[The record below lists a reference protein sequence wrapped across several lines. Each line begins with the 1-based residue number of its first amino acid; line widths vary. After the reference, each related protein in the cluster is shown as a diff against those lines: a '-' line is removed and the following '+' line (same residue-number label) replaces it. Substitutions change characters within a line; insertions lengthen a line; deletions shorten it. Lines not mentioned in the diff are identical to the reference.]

1 MLKQNSI
8 FKIKGSPLKY
18 FFVFFIS
25 ACGGGGGG
33 GSSDPDQTI
42 TINPIINSFIS
53 SSSSI
58 SVGNSVDLT
67 WTTTNTISCSA
78 SGDWD
83 GTKSL
88 SGSENLVLS
97 GVKTYTFTLTCRGED
112 PQNTTSKSID
122 VEVSSIDGSDIYSE
136 DKPSY
141 CKDPLNDSSSYW
153 IENFESNIFND
164 ELFTYQLGNGFN
176 AIDGSYVG
184 GWGNNELQYYTGP
197 GEGYAKNYDPI
208 TNTTE
213 NLFIEDG
220 YLKIQPIYDIND
232 IFQDP
237 FCSDGSC
244 TYEWPHTS
252 ARVITSSKKVFEK
265 PSRITICFKVPDGT
279 GHWPAVWMLPQGFIE
294 GTKTWPNDGEIDLME
309 ARGRVANE
317 IGSTLHFGNS
327 MNRVMINKAE
337 TVPNFVNFHDKFHS
351 VTFEWE
357 ENSIKVFL
365 DTQETPFYEE
375 TSSSIEFNSNYY
387 PFNES
392 FYLLLNVAS
401 GGDYDTFG
409 VDTNMYCHNKEC
421 SNLTDPDRGRLIIDY
436 IEYKSID

>member
-1 MLKQNSI
+1 MKLNILS
-8 FKIKGSPLKY
+8 FLSLTLL
-18 FFVFFIS
+18 IS
-25 ACGGGGGG
+25 CGGGGGG

-58 SVGNSVDLT
+58 TVGNSVDLT

-78 SGDWD
+78 SGDWN
-83 GTKSL
+83 GTKTL

-97 GVKTYTFTLTCRGED
+97 DVKTYTFTLTCRGED

-136 DKPSY
+136 DKTSY
-141 CKDPLNDSSSYW
+141 CKDPLNDSSDYW
-153 IENFESNIFND
+153 LENFDSD
-164 ELFTYQLGNGFN
+164 VLDADTFTYQLGNGFN
-176 AIDGSYVG
+176 ASDGSWVS
-184 GWGNNELQYYTGP
+184 GWGNSELQYYTGP
-197 GEGYAKNYDPI
+197 GEGYAKNY
-208 TNTTE
+208 NASLNSTE

-220 YLKIQPIYDIND
+220 YLKIQPIFNDSD

-237 FCSDGSC
+237 FCADGSC
-244 TYEWPHTS
+244 SYEWPHTS
-252 ARVITSSKKVFEK
+252 ARIITSSKKIFEK

-279 GHWPAVWMLPQGFIE
+279 GHWPALWMLPQGFIE
-294 GTKTWPNDGEIDLME
+294 GTKSWPTDGEIDLME

-327 MNRVMINKAE
+327 LNRVMINKSE
-337 TVPNFVNFHDKFHS
+337 TVPNSVNFQDKFHS
-351 VTFEWE
+351 VTFEWR
-357 ENSIKVFL
+357 ENSIKMYL
-365 DTQETPFYEE
+365 DTQESPFYEE
-375 TSSSIEFNSNYY
+375 SSDSTEFNNNYY
-387 PFNES
+387 PFNEK

-401 GGDYDTFG
+401 GGDFDTFG
-409 VDTNMYCHNKEC
+409 VDTSMFCHDNEC
-421 SNLTDPDRGRLIIDY
+421 SNLEDPDRGRLVIDY

>member
-1 MLKQNSI
+1 MKLNILS
-8 FKIKGSPLKY
+8 FLSLTLL
-18 FFVFFIS
+18 IS
-25 ACGGGGGG
+25 CGGGGGG

-58 SVGNSVDLT
+58 AVGNSVDLT

-78 SGDWD
+78 SGDWN
-83 GTKSL
+83 GTKTL

-97 GVKTYTFTLTCRGED
+97 DVKTYTFTLTCRGED

-136 DKPSY
+136 DKTSY
-141 CKDPLNDSSSYW
+141 CKDPLNDSSDYW
-153 IENFESNIFND
+153 LENFDSD
-164 ELFTYQLGNGFN
+164 VLDADTFTYQLGNGFN
-176 AIDGSYVG
+176 ASDGSWVS
-184 GWGNNELQYYTGP
+184 GWGNSELQYYTGP
-197 GEGYAKNYDPI
+197 GEGYAKNY
-208 TNTTE
+208 NASLNSTE

-220 YLKIQPIYDIND
+220 YLKIQPIFNDSD

-237 FCSDGSC
+237 FCADGSC
-244 TYEWPHTS
+244 SYEWPHTS
-252 ARVITSSKKVFEK
+252 ARIITSSKKIFEK

-279 GHWPAVWMLPQGFIE
+279 GHWPALWMLPQGFIE
-294 GTKTWPNDGEIDLME
+294 GTKSWPTDGEIDLME

-327 MNRVMINKAE
+327 LNRVMINKSE
-337 TVPNFVNFHDKFHS
+337 TVPNSVNFQDKFHS
-351 VTFEWE
+351 VTFEWR
-357 ENSIKVFL
+357 ENSIKMYL
-365 DTQETPFYEE
+365 DTQESPFYDE
-375 TSSSIEFNSNYY
+375 SSDSTEFNNNYY
-387 PFNES
+387 PFNEK

-401 GGDYDTFG
+401 GGDFDTFG
-409 VDTNMYCHNKEC
+409 VDTSMFCHDNEC
-421 SNLTDPDRGRLIIDY
+421 SNLEDPDRGRLVIDY

>member
-1 MLKQNSI
+1 MKLNILS
-8 FKIKGSPLKY
+8 FLSLTLL
-18 FFVFFIS
+18 IS
-25 ACGGGGGG
+25 CGGGGGG

-58 SVGNSVDLT
+58 TVGNSIDLT

-97 GVKTYTFTLTCRGED
+97 DVKTYTFTLTCRGED

-122 VEVSSIDGSDIYSE
+122 VEVSSIDSSDIYSE

-141 CKDPLNDSSSYW
+141 CKDPLNDSSDYW
-153 IENFESNIFND
+153 LENFDSD
-164 ELFTYQLGNGFN
+164 VLDTDTFTYQLGNGFN
-176 AIDGSYVG
+176 ASDGSWVS
-184 GWGNNELQYYTGP
+184 GWGNSELQYYTGP
-197 GEGYAKNYDPI
+197 GEGYAKNY
-208 TNTTE
+208 NASLNSTE

-220 YLKIQPIYDIND
+220 YLKIQPIFNDSD

-237 FCSDGSC
+237 FCADGSC
-244 TYEWPHTS
+244 SYEWPHTS
-252 ARVITSSKKVFEK
+252 ARIITSSKKIFEK

-279 GHWPAVWMLPQGFIE
+279 GHWPALWMLPQGFIE
-294 GTKTWPNDGEIDLME
+294 GTKSWPTDGEIDLME

-327 MNRVMINKAE
+327 LNRVMINKSE
-337 TVPNFVNFHDKFHS
+337 TVPNSVNFQDKFHS
-351 VTFEWE
+351 VTFEWR
-357 ENSIKVFL
+357 ENSIKMYL
-365 DTQETPFYEE
+365 DTQESPFYDE
-375 TSSSIEFNSNYY
+375 SSDSTEFNNNYY
-387 PFNES
+387 PFNEK

-401 GGDYDTFG
+401 GGDFDTFG
-409 VDTNMYCHNKEC
+409 VDTSMFCHDNEC
-421 SNLTDPDRGRLIIDY
+421 SNLEDPDRGRLVIDY

>member
-1 MLKQNSI
+1 MKLNILS
-8 FKIKGSPLKY
+8 FLSLTLL
-18 FFVFFIS
+18 IS
-25 ACGGGGGG
+25 CGGGGGG

-42 TINPIINSFIS
+42 AINPIINSFIAS
-53 SSSSI
+53 SGSI
-58 SVGNSVDLT
+58 TVGNSVDLT

-97 GVKTYTFTLTCRGED
+97 DVKTYTFTLTCRGED

-122 VEVSSIDGSDIYSE
+122 VEVSSIDSSDIYSE

-141 CKDPLNDSSSYW
+141 CKDPLNDSSDYW
-153 IENFESNIFND
+153 LENFDSD
-164 ELFTYQLGNGFN
+164 VLDTDTFTYQLGNGFN
-176 AIDGSYVG
+176 ASDGSWVS
-184 GWGNNELQYYTGP
+184 GWGNSELQYYTGP
-197 GEGYAKNYDPI
+197 GEGYAKNY
-208 TNTTE
+208 NASLNSTE

-220 YLKIQPIYDIND
+220 YLKIQPIFNNSD

-237 FCSDGSC
+237 FCADGSC
-244 TYEWPHTS
+244 SYEWPHTS
-252 ARVITSSKKVFEK
+252 ARIITSSKKIFEK

-279 GHWPAVWMLPQGFIE
+279 GHWPALWMLPQGFIE
-294 GTKTWPNDGEIDLME
+294 GTKSWPADGEIDLME

-327 MNRVMINKAE
+327 LNRVMINKSE
-337 TVPNFVNFHDKFHS
+337 TVPNSVNFQDKFHS
-351 VTFEWE
+351 VTFEWR
-357 ENSIKVFL
+357 ENSIKMYL
-365 DTQETPFYEE
+365 DTQESPFYDE
-375 TSSSIEFNSNYY
+375 SSDSTEFNNNYY
-387 PFNES
+387 PFNEK

-401 GGDYDTFG
+401 GGDFDTFG
-409 VDTNMYCHNKEC
+409 VDTSMFCHDNEC
-421 SNLTDPDRGRLIIDY
+421 SNLEDPDRGRLVIDY

>member
-1 MLKQNSI
+1 M
-8 FKIKGSPLKY
+8 KIKFYILISL
-18 FFVFFIS
+18 FIVS
-25 ACGGGGGG
+25 CGGGGGMG
-33 GSSDPDQTI
+33 GSSSDNNGGTGMPSDPM
-42 TINPIINSFIS
+42 INTFSSTASSVSINT
-53 SSSSI
+53 
-58 SVGNSVDLT
+58 SVTLS
-67 WTTTNTISCSA
+67 WTTSNTNSCSA
-78 SGDWD
+78 SGDWS

-88 SGSENLVLS
+88 NGSEDITLDEA
-97 GVKTYTFTLTCRGED
+97 KTYSFTLTCSGASG
-112 PQNTTSKSID
+112 TSNATSTLT
-122 VEVSSIDGSDIYSE
+122 VEVSSVDGSDIYSE

-141 CKDPLNDSSSYW
+141 CKDPLNDSSNYW
-153 IENFESNIFND
+153 LENFDTDVLDNNT
-164 ELFTYQLGNGFN
+164 FTYQLGNGFN
-176 AIDGSYVG
+176 AIDGSWVG

-197 GEGYAKNYDPI
+197 GEGYAKNYDSI

-220 YLKIQPIYDIND
+220 YLKIQPIYDTNNV
-232 IFQDP
+232 FQDP

-244 TYEWPHTS
+244 AYEWPHTS
-252 ARVITSSKKVFEK
+252 ARVITSSKKIFEK

-279 GHWPAVWMLPQGFIE
+279 GHWPAIWMLPQGFIE
-294 GTKTWPNDGEIDLME
+294 GTKTWPTDGEIDLME

-337 TVPNFVNFHDKFHS
+337 TVPNSVNFHDKFHS

-375 TSSSIEFNSNYY
+375 TSNSTEFNSNYY

-409 VDTNMYCHNKEC
+409 VDTNMYCRDKEC
-421 SNLTDPDRGRLIIDY
+421 SNLSDPDRGRLIIDY

>member
-1 MLKQNSI
+1 M
-8 FKIKGSPLKY
+8 KIKFYTLISL
-18 FFVFFIS
+18 FIVS
-25 ACGGGGGG
+25 CGGGGMG
-33 GSSDPDQTI
+33 GSSSDNNGGTGMPSDPM
-42 TINPIINSFIS
+42 INTFSSTASSVSINT
-53 SSSSI
+53 
-58 SVGNSVDLT
+58 SVTLS
-67 WTTTNTISCSA
+67 WTTSNTNSCSA
-78 SGDWD
+78 SGDWS

-88 SGSENLVLS
+88 NGSEDITLDEA
-97 GVKTYTFTLTCRGED
+97 KTYSFTLTCSGASG
-112 PQNTTSKSID
+112 TSNATSTLT
-122 VEVSSIDGSDIYSE
+122 VEVSSVDGSDIYSE

-141 CKDPLNDSSSYW
+141 CKDPLNDSSNYW
-153 IENFESNIFND
+153 LENFDTDVLDNNT
-164 ELFTYQLGNGFN
+164 FTYQLGNGFN
-176 AIDGSYVG
+176 AIDGSWVG

-197 GEGYAKNYDPI
+197 GEGYAKNYDSI

-220 YLKIQPIYDIND
+220 YLKIQPIYDTND
-232 IFQDP
+232 VFQDP

-244 TYEWPHTS
+244 AYEWPHTS
-252 ARVITSSKKVFEK
+252 ARVITSSKKIFEK

-279 GHWPAVWMLPQGFIE
+279 GHWPAIWMLPQGFIE
-294 GTKTWPNDGEIDLME
+294 GTKTWPTDGEIDLME

-337 TVPNFVNFHDKFHS
+337 TVPNSVNFHDKFHS

-375 TSSSIEFNSNYY
+375 TSNSTEFNSNYY

-409 VDTNMYCHNKEC
+409 VDTNMYCHDKEC
-421 SNLTDPDRGRLIIDY
+421 SNLSDPDRGRLIIDY

>member
-1 MLKQNSI
+1 MKLNILS
-8 FKIKGSPLKY
+8 FLSLTLL
-18 FFVFFIS
+18 IS
-25 ACGGGGGG
+25 CGGGGGG

-42 TINPIINSFIS
+42 TINPIINSFIA

-58 SVGNSVDLT
+58 TVGNSVDLT

-97 GVKTYTFTLTCRGED
+97 DVKTYTFTLTCRGED

-122 VEVSSIDGSDIYSE
+122 VEVSSIDSSDIYSE

-141 CKDPLNDSSSYW
+141 CKDPLNDSSDYW
-153 IENFESNIFND
+153 LENFDSD
-164 ELFTYQLGNGFN
+164 VLDTDTFTYQLGNGFN
-176 AIDGSYVG
+176 ASDGSWVS
-184 GWGNNELQYYTGP
+184 GWGNSELQYYTGP
-197 GEGYAKNYDPI
+197 GEGYAKNY
-208 TNTTE
+208 NASLNSTE

-220 YLKIQPIYDIND
+220 YLKIQPIFNNSD

-237 FCSDGSC
+237 FCADGSC
-244 TYEWPHTS
+244 SYEWPHTS
-252 ARVITSSKKVFEK
+252 ARIITSSKKIFEK

-279 GHWPAVWMLPQGFIE
+279 GHWPALWMLPQGFIE
-294 GTKTWPNDGEIDLME
+294 GTKSWPTDGEIDLME

-327 MNRVMINKAE
+327 LNRVMINKSE
-337 TVPNFVNFHDKFHS
+337 TVPNSVNFQDKFHS
-351 VTFEWE
+351 VTFEWR
-357 ENSIKVFL
+357 ENSIKMYL
-365 DTQETPFYEE
+365 DTQESPFYDE
-375 TSSSIEFNSNYY
+375 SSDSTEFNNNYY
-387 PFNES
+387 PFNEK

-401 GGDYDTFG
+401 GGDFDTFG
-409 VDTNMYCHNKEC
+409 VDTSMYCHDNEC
-421 SNLTDPDRGRLIIDY
+421 SNLEDPDRGRLVIDY

>member
-1 MLKQNSI
+1 MKLNILSVLSLT
-8 FKIKGSPLKY
+8 FL
-18 FFVFFIS
+18 IS
-25 ACGGGGGG
+25 CGGGGGG
-33 GSSDPDQTI
+33 GSSDPDHTI

-58 SVGNSVDLT
+58 TVGNSVDLT

-97 GVKTYTFTLTCRGED
+97 DVKTYTFTLTCRGED

-122 VEVSSIDGSDIYSE
+122 VEVSSIDSSDIYSE

-141 CKDPLNDSSSYW
+141 CKDPLNDSSDYW
-153 IENFESNIFND
+153 LENFDSD
-164 ELFTYQLGNGFN
+164 VLDTDTFTYQLGNGFN
-176 AIDGSYVG
+176 ASDGSWVS
-184 GWGNNELQYYTGP
+184 GWGNSELQYYTGP
-197 GEGYAKNYDPI
+197 GEGYAKNY
-208 TNTTE
+208 NASLNSTE

-220 YLKIQPIYDIND
+220 YLKIQPIFNDSD

-237 FCSDGSC
+237 FCADGSC
-244 TYEWPHTS
+244 SYEWPHTS
-252 ARVITSSKKVFEK
+252 ARIITSSKKIFEK
-265 PSRITICFKVPDGT
+265 PSSITICFKVPDGT
-279 GHWPAVWMLPQGFIE
+279 GHWPALWMLPQGFIE
-294 GTKTWPNDGEIDLME
+294 GTKSWPTDGEIDLME

-327 MNRVMINKAE
+327 LNRVMINKSE
-337 TVPNFVNFHDKFHS
+337 TVPNSVNFQDKFHS
-351 VTFEWE
+351 VTFEWR
-357 ENSIKVFL
+357 ENSIKMYL
-365 DTQETPFYEE
+365 DTQESPFYDE
-375 TSSSIEFNSNYY
+375 SSDSTEFNNNYY
-387 PFNES
+387 PFNEK

-401 GGDYDTFG
+401 GGDFDTFG
-409 VDTNMYCHNKEC
+409 VDTSMFCHDNEC
-421 SNLTDPDRGRLIIDY
+421 SNLEDPDRGRLVIDY

>member
-1 MLKQNSI
+1 M
-8 FKIKGSPLKY
+8 KIKFYILISL
-18 FFVFFIS
+18 FIVS
-25 ACGGGGGG
+25 CGGGGMG
-33 GSSDPDQTI
+33 GSSSDNNGGTGMPSDPM
-42 TINPIINSFIS
+42 INTFSSTASSVSINT
-53 SSSSI
+53 
-58 SVGNSVDLT
+58 SVTLS
-67 WTTTNTISCSA
+67 WTTSNTNSCSA
-78 SGDWD
+78 SGDWS

-88 SGSENLVLS
+88 NGSEDITLDEA
-97 GVKTYTFTLTCRGED
+97 KTYSFTLTCSGASG
-112 PQNTTSKSID
+112 TSNATSTLT
-122 VEVSSIDGSDIYSE
+122 VEVSSVDGSDIYSE

-141 CKDPLNDSSSYW
+141 CKDPLNDSSNYW
-153 IENFESNIFND
+153 LENFDTDVLDNNT
-164 ELFTYQLGNGFN
+164 FTYQLGNGFN
-176 AIDGSYVG
+176 AIDGSWVG

-197 GEGYAKNYDPI
+197 GEGYAKNYDSI

-220 YLKIQPIYDIND
+220 YLKIQPIYDTNNV
-232 IFQDP
+232 FQDP

-244 TYEWPHTS
+244 AYEWPHTS
-252 ARVITSSKKVFEK
+252 ARVITSSKKIFEK

-279 GHWPAVWMLPQGFIE
+279 GHWPAIWMLPQGFIE
-294 GTKTWPNDGEIDLME
+294 GTKTWPTDGEIDLME

-337 TVPNFVNFHDKFHS
+337 TVPNSVNFHDKFHS

-375 TSSSIEFNSNYY
+375 TSNSTEFNSNYY

-409 VDTNMYCHNKEC
+409 VDTNMYCHDKEC
-421 SNLTDPDRGRLIIDY
+421 SNLSDPDRGRLIIDY

>member
-1 MLKQNSI
+1 MKLNILS
-8 FKIKGSPLKY
+8 FLSLTL
-18 FFVFFIS
+18 VIS
-25 ACGGGGGG
+25 CGGGGGG

-42 TINPIINSFIS
+42 TINPIINSFIA

-58 SVGNSVDLT
+58 TVGNSVDLT

-97 GVKTYTFTLTCRGED
+97 DVKTYTFTLTCRGED

-122 VEVSSIDGSDIYSE
+122 VEVSSIDSSDIYSE

-141 CKDPLNDSSSYW
+141 CKDPLNDSSDYW
-153 IENFESNIFND
+153 LENFDSD
-164 ELFTYQLGNGFN
+164 VLDTDTFTYQLGNGFN
-176 AIDGSYVG
+176 ASDGSWVS
-184 GWGNNELQYYTGP
+184 GWGNSELQYYTGP
-197 GEGYAKNYDPI
+197 GEGYAKNY
-208 TNTTE
+208 NASLNSTE

-220 YLKIQPIYDIND
+220 YLKIQPIFNDSD

-237 FCSDGSC
+237 FCADGSC
-244 TYEWPHTS
+244 SYEWPHTS
-252 ARVITSSKKVFEK
+252 ARIITSSKKIFEK

-279 GHWPAVWMLPQGFIE
+279 GHWPALWMLPQGFIE
-294 GTKTWPNDGEIDLME
+294 GTKSWPTDGEIDLME

-327 MNRVMINKAE
+327 LNRVMINKSE
-337 TVPNFVNFHDKFHS
+337 TVPNSVNFQDKFHS
-351 VTFEWE
+351 VTFEWR
-357 ENSIKVFL
+357 ENSIKMYL
-365 DTQETPFYEE
+365 DTQESPFYDE
-375 TSSSIEFNSNYY
+375 SSDSTEFNNNYY
-387 PFNES
+387 PFNEK

-401 GGDYDTFG
+401 GGDFDTFG
-409 VDTNMYCHNKEC
+409 VDTSMFCHDNEC
-421 SNLTDPDRGRLIIDY
+421 SNLEDPDRGRLVIDY

>member
-1 MLKQNSI
+1 M
-8 FKIKGSPLKY
+8 KIKFYILISL
-18 FFVFFIS
+18 FIVS
-25 ACGGGGGG
+25 CGGGGMG
-33 GSSDPDQTI
+33 GSSSDNNGGTGMPSDP
-42 TINPIINSFIS
+42 TINTFS
-53 SSSSI
+53 SSASSVSI
-58 SVGNSVDLT
+58 NTSVTLS
-67 WTTTNTISCSA
+67 WTTSNTNSCSA
-78 SGDWD
+78 SGDWS

-88 SGSENLVLS
+88 NGSEDITLDEA
-97 GVKTYTFTLTCRGED
+97 KTYSFTLTCSGASG
-112 PQNTTSKSID
+112 TSNATSTLT
-122 VEVSSIDGSDIYSE
+122 VEVSSVDGSDIYSE

-141 CKDPLNDSSSYW
+141 CKDPLNDSSNYW
-153 IENFESNIFND
+153 LENFDTDVLDNNT
-164 ELFTYQLGNGFN
+164 FTYQLGNGFN
-176 AIDGSYVG
+176 AIDGSWVG

-197 GEGYAKNYDPI
+197 GEGYAKNYDSI

-220 YLKIQPIYDIND
+220 YLKIQPIYDTND
-232 IFQDP
+232 VFQDP

-244 TYEWPHTS
+244 AYEWPHTS
-252 ARVITSSKKVFEK
+252 ARVITSSKKIFEK

-279 GHWPAVWMLPQGFIE
+279 GHWPAIWMLPQGFIE
-294 GTKTWPNDGEIDLME
+294 GTKTWPTDGEIDLME

-337 TVPNFVNFHDKFHS
+337 TVPNSVNFHDKFHS

-375 TSSSIEFNSNYY
+375 TSNSTEFNSNYY

-409 VDTNMYCHNKEC
+409 VDTNMYCHDKEC
-421 SNLTDPDRGRLIIDY
+421 SNLSDPDRGRLIIDY

>member
-1 MLKQNSI
+1 M
-8 FKIKGSPLKY
+8 KIKFYILISL
-18 FFVFFIS
+18 FIVS
-25 ACGGGGGG
+25 CGGGGMG
-33 GSSDPDQTI
+33 GSSSDNNGGTGMPSDPM
-42 TINPIINSFIS
+42 INTFSSTASSVSINT
-53 SSSSI
+53 
-58 SVGNSVDLT
+58 SVTLS
-67 WTTTNTISCSA
+67 WTTSNTNSCSA
-78 SGDWD
+78 SGDWS

-88 SGSENLVLS
+88 NGSEDITLDEA
-97 GVKTYTFTLTCRGED
+97 KTYSFTLTCSGASG
-112 PQNTTSKSID
+112 TSNATSTLT
-122 VEVSSIDGSDIYSE
+122 VEVSSVDGSDIYSE

-141 CKDPLNDSSSYW
+141 CKDPLNDSSNYW
-153 IENFESNIFND
+153 LENFDTDVLDNNT
-164 ELFTYQLGNGFN
+164 FTYQLGNGFN
-176 AIDGSYVG
+176 AIDGSWVG

-197 GEGYAKNYDPI
+197 GEGYAKNYDSI

-220 YLKIQPIYDIND
+220 YLKIQPIYDTND
-232 IFQDP
+232 VFQDP

-244 TYEWPHTS
+244 AYEWPHTS
-252 ARVITSSKKVFEK
+252 ARVITSSKKIFEK

-279 GHWPAVWMLPQGFIE
+279 GHWPAIWMLPQGFIE
-294 GTKTWPNDGEIDLME
+294 GTKTWPTDGEIDLME

-337 TVPNFVNFHDKFHS
+337 TVPNSVNFHDKFHS

-375 TSSSIEFNSNYY
+375 TSNSTEFNSNYY

-409 VDTNMYCHNKEC
+409 VDTNMYCHDKEC
-421 SNLTDPDRGRLIIDY
+421 SNLSDPDRGRLIIDY

>member
-1 MLKQNSI
+1 MKLNILS
-8 FKIKGSPLKY
+8 FLY
-18 FFVFFIS
+18 LTLLIS
-25 ACGGGGGG
+25 CGGGGGG

-42 TINPIINSFIS
+42 TINPIINSFIA

-58 SVGNSVDLT
+58 TVGNSVDLT

-97 GVKTYTFTLTCRGED
+97 DVKTYTFTLTCRGED

-122 VEVSSIDGSDIYSE
+122 VEVSSIDSSDIYSE

-141 CKDPLNDSSSYW
+141 CKDPLNDSSDYW
-153 IENFESNIFND
+153 LENFDSD
-164 ELFTYQLGNGFN
+164 VLDTDTFTYQLGNGFN
-176 AIDGSYVG
+176 ASDGSWVS
-184 GWGNNELQYYTGP
+184 GWGNSELQYYTGP
-197 GEGYAKNYDPI
+197 GEGYAKNY
-208 TNTTE
+208 NASLNSTE

-220 YLKIQPIYDIND
+220 YLKIQPIFNDSD

-237 FCSDGSC
+237 FCADGSC
-244 TYEWPHTS
+244 SYEWPHTS
-252 ARVITSSKKVFEK
+252 ARIITSSKKIFEK

-279 GHWPAVWMLPQGFIE
+279 GHWPALWMLPQGFIE
-294 GTKTWPNDGEIDLME
+294 GTKSWPTDGEIDLME

-327 MNRVMINKAE
+327 LNRVMINKSE
-337 TVPNFVNFHDKFHS
+337 TVPNSVNFQDKFHS
-351 VTFEWE
+351 VTFEWR
-357 ENSIKVFL
+357 ENSIKMYL
-365 DTQETPFYEE
+365 DTQESPFYDE
-375 TSSSIEFNSNYY
+375 SSDSTEFNNNYY
-387 PFNES
+387 PFNEK

-401 GGDYDTFG
+401 GGDFDTFG
-409 VDTNMYCHNKEC
+409 VDTSMFCHDNEC
-421 SNLTDPDRGRLIIDY
+421 SNLEDPDRGRLVIDY

>member
-1 MLKQNSI
+1 MKLNILSVLSLT
-8 FKIKGSPLKY
+8 FL
-18 FFVFFIS
+18 IS
-25 ACGGGGGG
+25 CGGGGGG

-42 TINPIINSFIS
+42 TINPIINSFIA

-58 SVGNSVDLT
+58 TVGNSVDLT
-67 WTTTNTISCSA
+67 WSTTNTISCSA

-97 GVKTYTFTLTCRGED
+97 DVKTYTFTLTCRGED

-122 VEVSSIDGSDIYSE
+122 VEVTSIDSSDIYSE

-141 CKDPLNDSSSYW
+141 CKDPLNDSSDYW
-153 IENFESNIFND
+153 LENFDSD
-164 ELFTYQLGNGFN
+164 VLDTDTFTYQLGNGFN
-176 AIDGSYVG
+176 ASDGSWVS
-184 GWGNNELQYYTGP
+184 GWGNSELQYYTGP
-197 GEGYAKNYDPI
+197 GEGYAKNY
-208 TNTTE
+208 NASLNSTE

-220 YLKIQPIYDIND
+220 YLKIQPIFNDSD

-237 FCSDGSC
+237 FCADGSC
-244 TYEWPHTS
+244 SYEWPHTS
-252 ARVITSSKKVFEK
+252 ARIITSSKKIFEK

-279 GHWPAVWMLPQGFIE
+279 GHWPALWMLPQGFIE
-294 GTKTWPNDGEIDLME
+294 GTKSWPTDGEIDLME

-327 MNRVMINKAE
+327 LNRVMINKSE
-337 TVPNFVNFHDKFHS
+337 TVPNSVNFQDKFHS
-351 VTFEWE
+351 VTFEWR
-357 ENSIKVFL
+357 ENSIKMYL
-365 DTQETPFYEE
+365 DTQESPFYDE
-375 TSSSIEFNSNYY
+375 SSDSTEFNNNYY
-387 PFNES
+387 PFNEK

-401 GGDYDTFG
+401 GGDFDTFG
-409 VDTNMYCHNKEC
+409 VDTSMFCHDNEC
-421 SNLTDPDRGRLIIDY
+421 SNLEDPDRGRLVIDY